1 MLSTCAS
8 GDVMIVLMACKAADT
23 GSGTELSAD
32 LSAVSLSTP
41 VIRKSTVGRMV
52 MLPAEEKKKPQSAR
66 LQKLRPEQKSETKA
80 RL

>member
-8 GDVMIVLMACKAADT
+8 GDVMIVLMPCKAADT

-52 MLPAEEKKKPQSAR
+52 MLPAEEKTETPISASP
-66 LQKLRPEQKSETKA
+66 KTTTEQRSETKA
-80 RL
+80 GL

>member
-1 MLSTCAS
+1 MP
-8 GDVMIVLMACKAADT
+8 CKAAET
-23 GSGTELSAD
+23 GRGTELSAD

-52 MLPAEEKKKPQSAR
+52 MLPAEEKKETMTKQ
-66 LQKLRPEQKSETKA
+66 QIKTKA